1 MISLDTLKDQILG
14 FFVPSLHPILK
25 VKYFIYNRLDSLLKK
40 MYSDVTIIRVIDRTE
55 SMIRIRLHLDK
66 NPITYNTKY
75 CEMIFKLDGNS
86 INQFM
91 YHNEHGTLTEKYYYG
106 KWEKT
111 QVIKFLRIPK
121 LDI

>member
-1 MISLDTLKDQILG
+1 MISLDTLKDQIFG
-14 FFVPSLHPILK
+14 YFVPSLHPIIK

-40 MYSDVTIIRVIDRTE
+40 IYSDVTIIRVVDRRE
-55 SMIRIRLHLDK
+55 SVIRIRLHLDE
-66 NPITYNTKY
+66 NVHYNTKY
-75 CEMIFKLDGNS
+75 CEMIFKLDSNS

-91 YHNEHGTLTEKYYYG
+91 YYNEHGILTEKYYYG